1 MLISVCCQIWFLI
14 VYSSFNTNEHHT
26 DVLPLSLSDCT
37 TQRMS
42 VFGLSSSV
50 VTLFNSLCH
59 WMCWSVN
66 DCTLSPP
73 GGGSLYEWA
82 PPIQVWCCQVGW
94 SWLCTGQAVDD
105 FFFYFGN
112 KHLLWFVF
120 PGCHR
125 VCNILFSSFVS
136 VDLLNK
142 HNSQHE

>member
-105 FFFYFGN
+105 FFFTLEINTFFDLFFLVVIEFVIYCF
-112 KHLLWFVF
+112 LVLWVLI
-120 PGCHR
+120 C
-125 VCNILFSSFVS
+125 
-136 VDLLNK
+136 
-142 HNSQHE
+142 